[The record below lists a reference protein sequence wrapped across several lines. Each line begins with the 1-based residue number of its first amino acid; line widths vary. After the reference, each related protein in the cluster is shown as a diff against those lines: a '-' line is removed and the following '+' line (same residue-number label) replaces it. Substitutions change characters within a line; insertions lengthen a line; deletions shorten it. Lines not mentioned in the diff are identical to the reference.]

1 MRMVVLLSIV
11 AVLLSLAIGQRGAEM
26 AKILAERAEMQAE
39 IDRGLGVL

>member
-11 AVLLSLAIGQRGAEM
+11 AVLLSLAIGQRGSEM
-26 AKILAERAEMQAE
+26 ARILEERAEMQAE

>member
-1 MRMVVLLSIV
+1 MRVVVLLSIV

-26 AKILAERAEMQAE
+26 ARILSERAEMQAE

>member
-1 MRMVVLLSIV
+1 MVVLLSIV

-26 AKILAERAEMQAE
+26 GKILAERAEMQAE